1 MMRVCLALAA
11 LCVSVVAGRARAQ
24 DNPGNVSV
32 TSVIITEGGA
42 SAAQATTIS
51 IGIRRAVESMQGIRY
66 ADPVDL
72 LSTSSLPEDVQ
83 LALDDLDL
91 IADAIRSGNAREA
104 AEHSARAVA
113 AFETNLSAV
122 RRAALFDA
130 YMLDALAHC
139 RMDERRRCIQGFER
153 VLTFRES
160 AEYDSTRYPVNFAQ
174 LFEETRSRVTAGPR
188 SSLRV
193 TTNPEGAEV
202 FVDGASYGASPVVV
216 DNLLAGDHYVTVK
229 AVGYEKLVAR
239 ATVRARETEAASLLL
254 QPIARALLLE
264 RDLAR
269 IPSELG
275 EERAGPVISG
285 LSGYLFA
292 AQIVLG
298 LVSESPNGELDVG
311 LYLYDLRTHFLLSE
325 KHATIPASGETLE
338 SARALTEVLY
348 QGVDLQGAVEAPDVD
363 SNAPTVVEPARPL
376 WKRWWFWT
384 AIGVVAVS
392 GATATYLL
400 TRDSGTDVP
409 DGFSRLNG
417 SAR

>member
-1 MMRVCLALAA
+1 M
-11 LCVSVVAGRARAQ
+11 
-24 DNPGNVSV
+24 
-32 TSVIITEGGA
+32 ITEGGA
-42 SAAQATTIS
+42 STGQATTVS
-51 IGIRRAVESMQGIRY
+51 IGIRRAVESMQGLRY
-66 ADPVDL
+66 TDPVDL
-72 LSTSSLPEDVQ
+72 LSTTSLPEEVQ

-91 IADAIRSGNAREA
+91 IADAVRNGNAREA
-104 AEHSARAVA
+104 AEHSERAVA
-113 AFETNLSAV
+113 AFEENLSVV

-130 YMLDALAHC
+130 YMLDALVHC
-139 RMDERRRCIQGFER
+139 RLDERRRCVQGFER

-160 AEYDSTRYPVNFAQ
+160 AEYDATRYPVNFAQ
-174 LFEETRSRVTAGPR
+174 LFEETRSRVTAGQR

-193 TTNPEGAEV
+193 ITNPEGAEV
-202 FVDGASYGASPVVV
+202 FVDGTSYGASPVVV

-229 AVGYEKLVAR
+229 AVGYEKLVSR
-239 ATVRARETEAASLLL
+239 ATVTARESASTSLLL

-298 LVSESPNGELDVG
+298 LISESPNGELDVG

-338 SARALTEVLY
+338 GARALTEVLY
-348 QGVDLQGAVEAPDVD
+348 QGVDLQGAVAAPDVD
-363 SNAPTVVEPARPL
+363 SNAPRVVEPARPL

-400 TRDSGTDVP
+400 TRDSGNDVP
-409 DGFSRLNG
+409 DGFSRLAG
-417 SAR
+417 SAQ